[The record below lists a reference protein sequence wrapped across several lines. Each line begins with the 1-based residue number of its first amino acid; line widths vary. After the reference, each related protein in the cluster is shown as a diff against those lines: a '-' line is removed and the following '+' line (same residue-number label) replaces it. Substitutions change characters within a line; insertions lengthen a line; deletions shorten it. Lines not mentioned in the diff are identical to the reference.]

1 MPRTHEC
8 HALGL
13 DGVRR
18 TVLSWAQM
26 RMNLNTEAPPAL
38 STAEQA
44 AAPAKNRRL
53 ARWVARFGVAGF
65 LFFLI
70 KGLAWL
76 IVPAAIA
83 AYAARS

>member
-1 MPRTHEC
+1 MI
-8 HALGL
+8 
-13 DGVRR
+13 
-18 TVLSWAQM
+18 
-26 RMNLNTEAPPAL
+26 LNKNAPPVAEL
-38 STAEQA
+38 KAEATPSTT
-44 AAPAKNRRL
+44 PKGRL
-53 ARWVARFGVAGF
+53 ARWIARFGVAGF

>member
-1 MPRTHEC
+1 M
-8 HALGL
+8 LL
-13 DGVRR
+13 
-18 TVLSWAQM
+18 WAQM
-26 RMNLNTEAPPAL
+26 RMILNNRS
-38 STAEQA
+38 STPQEQPSEP
-44 AAPAKNRRL
+44 APAAKKSRV
-53 ARWVARFGVAGF
+53 ARWIARFGVAGF

>member
-1 MPRTHEC
+1 MRISLNKELTH
-8 HALGL
+8 A
-13 DGVRR
+13 D
-18 TVLSWAQM
+18 
-26 RMNLNTEAPPAL
+26 APD
-38 STAEQA
+38 SD
-44 AAPAKNRRL
+44 APTAKNRSRA

-83 AYAARS
+83 AYAAKS